1 MLQFLGRRIVSIVF
15 VSLAIIYFSFLGM
28 QMIDN
33 WDGPD
38 PGYHLISSA
47 AQAGA
52 QSVTF
57 LNNLLHGSLGRV
69 ETTSG
74 PRPVGDILRES
85 YGRSLG
91 LLGIALSGAAAG
103 GFAFGIV
110 AALTKSRRREYTLLI
125 LTLIGISAPS
135 FVVAVILQQLGIKYT
150 QTVGRQLVSMGG
162 YAWDFKHLLM
172 PLLVLAA
179 RPLAYITR
187 AAYVSLSEIMETD
200 YIRTAFSKGL
210 TRRRT
215 LFTHAFKNLAVP
227 VFTAIFVSFR
237 FSLSTLPV
245 VEFIFAWPGVGLR
258 VLNAINDRTPL
269 LVVTIALALGLTIQL
284 LNTMLDFTYQFID
297 PRLRERV

>member
-1 MLQFLGRRIVSIVF
+1 MLRFFGRRIVSIVF

-38 PGYHLISSA
+38 PGYHLISSVT
-47 AQAGA
+47 QAGT
-52 QSVTF
+52 QSATF
-57 LNNLLHGSLGRV
+57 LNNLAHGSLGTV
-69 ETTSG
+69 ETASG

-91 LLGIALSGAAAG
+91 LLGIALTGAAAA
-103 GFAFGIV
+103 GFVLGII

-135 FVVAVILQQLGIKYT
+135 FVVAVILQQLGINYT

-162 YAWDFKHLLM
+162 YAWDFKHLIM

-187 AAYVSLSEIMETD
+187 AAYVSLGEIMDTD

-284 LNTMLDFTYQFID
+284 LNATLDFTYQFID
-297 PRLRERV
+297 PRLREHV